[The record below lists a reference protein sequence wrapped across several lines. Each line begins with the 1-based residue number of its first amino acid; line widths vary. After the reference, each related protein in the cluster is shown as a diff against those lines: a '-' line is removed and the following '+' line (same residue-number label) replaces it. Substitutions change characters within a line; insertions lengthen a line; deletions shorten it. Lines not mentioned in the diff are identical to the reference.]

1 MSKLRDNLSS
11 LKSKLQ
17 DMGKQIEEQSS
28 AKAIKEAKQKS
39 LEEKF
44 SEITLTDRKIVNLN
58 IGGKIFATT
67 YDVLTK
73 DPNCLFSILLKEN
86 PDSNTL
92 YFDRNPRIFDILLS
106 YLRFGKIKYTQYSD
120 IELKEI
126 YEEALYYEITDI
138 RDYLF
143 EKTRDITVIKVETS
157 GEYFA
162 DGKVVGDN
170 NHLSLSDKDM
180 KKGICAKSPGWITME
195 LNCNSDFSTLEI
207 GGYCGNEKVW
217 YKGNGAGAQILVSE
231 NGKDW
236 TLVGRIPTKFGY
248 EITSVNLDKE
258 VKNAKYIKFNHLSY
272 LGIGY
277 LNIIKDS

>member
-28 AKAIKEAKQKS
+28 AKAIKEAKAKS

-44 SEITLTDRKIVNLN
+44 AEMTLTNRKIVNLD
-58 IGGKIFATT
+58 IGGKFFATT
-67 YDVLTK
+67 FDILTK
-73 DPNCLFSILLKEN
+73 DPNCLFALLLNEN
-86 PDSNTL
+86 PNATTL
-92 YFDRNPRIFDILLS
+92 YFDRNPRIFDVLLN
-106 YLRFGKIKYTQYSD
+106 YLRFGKIKYTNFSD

-138 RDYLF
+138 RDYLY
-143 EKTRDITVIKVETS
+143 EKTRDISVIKVETS

-162 DGKVVGDN
+162 DGKIVGEN
-170 NHLSLSDKDM
+170 NHLSLSNKEM
-180 KKGICAKSPGWITME
+180 KTGICAKSPGWITME
-195 LNCNSDFSTLEI
+195 LNCPSDFSSLEI
-207 GGYCGNEKVW
+207 GGYSGNEKVW

-248 EITSVNLDKE
+248 EITKVDLDKE
-258 VKNAKYIKFNHLSY
+258 VKNAKYVKFNHLSY

-277 LNIIKDS
+277 LNILKDS